1 MERPLLLQNWF
12 NPSRCRRRDRRP
24 DESEPDKLKY
34 GNLKNKIANILNDKF
49 NRRIHPVQAIMF
61 FAGLLALVLGII
73 ARFVVNERILKVVL
87 VLLVTVSVLALL
99 CIAGIVLA
107 YLYQMAYGAIHR
119 RFGDREDYRLL
130 KDPPVDI
137 SQLCHPSG
145 KNLEFSSGE
154 EMQTPRN
161 AIK

>member
-1 MERPLLLQNWF
+1 M
-12 NPSRCRRRDRRP
+12 
-24 DESEPDKLKY
+24 KY
-34 GNLKNKIANILNDKF
+34 SSLKNKISHFLTDKF

-99 CIAGIVLA
+99 CIAGIVVT
-107 YLYQMAYGAIHR
+107 YLYQMVYEAIRR

-130 KDPPVDI
+130 KDPQVDI
-137 SQLCHPSG
+137 RQLCHPSG
-145 KNLEFSSGE
+145 KNLEFVSSE
-154 EMQTPRN
+154 EIETHRN
-161 AIK
+161 AVE